1 MGAPIDRTVGGKRVE
16 KVVEATRPPSY
27 RIGDAWLGIPRPGVD
42 PGPSSAESL
51 PDGDDDDVESDTADE
66 RLVSALRK
74 AAEDLLCGVG
84 FLYEIVELLEDKGQV
99 ILYGPPGTGKT
110 YFAQRVA
117 KALVESSSAAEAAD
131 EAWMQRLDAYCLY
144 LEQDQEVQSGR
155 HRSIVR
161 RWIEFA
167 HERELDPSVWD
178 ETRYVQF
185 ADLNPSW
192 QDSTRDIHSYDLRR
206 WCRWASDGEGF
217 RGRDSTSLI
226 QFHPAYSYEDFFEG
240 FLPAVDDAGNMTYR
254 LTPGPLVQI
263 AESARANPEQRHVMV
278 IDEINRANL
287 PRVLGELLFL
297 LEYRDRAVHTQYR
310 PEAEFSLPENLW
322 FIGTM
327 NTADRSIALIDAAM
341 RRRFHFV
348 PFFPNHGPTAGLLH
362 RWMGE
367 HAPGQRW
374 IADLVDAVN
383 DQLAAEIGGDH
394 LLIGP
399 SHFMKRNLDTEA
411 LRRIWQYNI
420 EPLIEDQLFG
430 RQDVIDSFRFDAVWR
445 RHGPDAASPRTQPGA
460 SDDAAAESEQASDDE
475 GLEGQDGG

>member
-1 MGAPIDRTVGGKRVE
+1 MNEHQHWMQCLDEFLQFRRDGGNAEGTIADDKTVVGQWVSYVLERNVRPDERNDELLRQWVTAIADLAPLTHDNCRAHMNPWWQWNSDDAMNQPSVRDRPPQNRTDSCGGLFAPDKWGPSYCACGSLVSCSTKDRNAATYCVCRKTGEVVWVGAPIDRTVGGKRVE
-16 KVVEATRPPSY
+16 KVVEATRSPSY
-27 RIGDAWLGIPRPGVD
+27 RIGDTWLGIPRPGVD
-42 PGPSSAESL
+42 PGRRSAESL
-51 PDGDDDDVESDTADE
+51 PDGDDDEVESDTADE

-110 YFAQRVA
+110 YFARRLA
-117 KALVESSSAAEAAD
+117 KALVGSSSAAEAAD
-131 EAWMQRLDAYCLY
+131 EDWMQRLDAYCLY

-240 FLPAVDDAGNMTYR
+240 FRPAVDDAGNMTYW

-263 AESARANPEQRHVMV
+263 AEHARANPEQRHVMV

-287 PRVLGELLFL
+287 PRVF
-297 LEYRDRAVHTQYR
+297 RRA
-310 PEAEFSLPENLW
+310 AIS
-322 FIGTM
+322 
-327 NTADRSIALIDAAM
+327 A
-341 RRRFHFV
+341 
-348 PFFPNHGPTAGLLH
+348 
-362 RWMGE
+362 
-367 HAPGQRW
+367 
-374 IADLVDAVN
+374 
-383 DQLAAEIGGDH
+383 
-394 LLIGP
+394 
-399 SHFMKRNLDTEA
+399 
-411 LRRIWQYNI
+411 RI
-420 EPLIEDQLFG
+420 P
-430 RQDVIDSFRFDAVWR
+430 
-445 RHGPDAASPRTQPGA
+445 
-460 SDDAAAESEQASDDE
+460 
-475 GLEGQDGG
+475 